1 MNYEILYIAP
11 NKYSET
17 EIKTVDAKIASI
29 LTDNKAA
36 IVEIDHW
43 GKKKLAYP
51 IKHYDYGY
59 YTLIIFS
66 AADDIIAKITEKLN
80 LNQDVIRFQIVKEVK
95 KSPIIKGKKKIKTTK
110 ASSSEITEKIKDYIK
125 IDEQKKSE
133 NKDKKIETE
142 RKNNDKHSK
151 IKIDGLD
158 KKLDELLEETL

>member
-17 EIKTVDAKIASI
+17 EIKAVDAKIESI

-36 IVEIDHW
+36 IIKIDHW

-66 AADDIIAKITEKLN
+66 ATGEAIAKITKKLN
-80 LNQDVIRFQIVKEVK
+80 LNQDVIRFQVVKEVK
-95 KSPIIKGKKKIKTTK
+95 KSLIVKRERKAKTIKDVIDK
-110 ASSSEITEKIKDYIK
+110 TEKGIEAKV
-125 IDEQKKSE
+125 KKSKE
-133 NKDKKIETE
+133 EKLEAGKNGAKKQE
-142 RKNNDKHSK
+142 K
-151 IKIDGLD
+151 IRIDDLD
-158 KKLDELLEETL
+158 EKLDELLEGTI